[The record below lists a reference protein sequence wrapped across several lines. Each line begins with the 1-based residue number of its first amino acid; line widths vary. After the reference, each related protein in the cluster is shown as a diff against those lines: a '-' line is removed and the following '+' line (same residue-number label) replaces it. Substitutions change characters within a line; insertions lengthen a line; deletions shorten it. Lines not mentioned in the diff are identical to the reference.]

1 MIPQEHIPHILKYM
15 GGKREMLDAIGEAVR
30 RIDDGTLRTFCDL
43 FSGTAIVSYAFSDS
57 YDIVSND
64 IQKYSSIFAQTYA
77 SDFSVY
83 GDPDRVVEAIMEE
96 CHAVLERKVQQNQD
110 LSFPYREGMSFAE
123 MDQMEKEQAAL
134 VDRAFQSGFS
144 LFQKCYSG
152 TYWSFE
158 QCLWIDSIR
167 VVAESH
173 ANERLYYAIMA
184 ALVFAM
190 SYCSQSTGHFAQFRT
205 LTPDNYRSIL
215 MYRLREIPDY
225 FKKKLYELLA
235 TLNHQPIHQI
245 RASSLD
251 YVDCIA
257 TLPPHTIIYAD
268 PPYSA
273 VHYSR
278 FYHTLETLVLYD
290 NPKLDYRGR
299 YRGDR
304 FQSPFDQKRNVA
316 HAFEALFNAVKK
328 QSCHLLLSYSDNAM
342 LSEDQ
347 IDEIATR
354 CLGEEYEKDRSYRDY
369 QHMTMGRNDVGS
381 MQVQELLLSYTK
393 QV

>member
-1 MIPQEHIPHILKYM
+1 MIHQEQIPHILKYM
-15 GGKREMLDAIGEAVR
+15 GGKREMLEAIGEEVQ
-30 RIDDGTLRTFCDL
+30 RIDDGTGRTFCDL
-43 FSGTAIVSYAFSDS
+43 FSGTAIVSYAFSDT
-57 YDIVSND
+57 YEVVSND
-64 IQKYSSIFAQTYA
+64 IQKYSSIFANTYS

-83 GDPDRVVEAIMEE
+83 GDPERVVNNIMEE
-96 CHAVLERKVQQNQD
+96 CTSVVGKKVQQNGD
-110 LSFPYREGMSFAE
+110 LSFPYKETMSFAE
-123 MDQMEKEQAAL
+123 MNQMEMDQASL
-134 VDRAFQSGFS
+134 IKRDFHTGFS

-152 TYWSFE
+152 TYWSYE

-167 VVAESH
+167 AVAEGH
-173 ANERLYYAIMA
+173 AHERLYYAILS

-215 MYRLREIPDY
+215 IYRLREIPEY
-225 FKKKLYELLA
+225 FRKKLHELLVA
-235 TLNHQPIHQI
+235 LDHQPAHPI
-245 RASSLD
+245 RSSSLD
-251 YVDCIA
+251 YIDCIA

-290 NPKLDYRGR
+290 NPKLDYHGR

-304 FQSPFDQKRNVA
+304 FQSPFDQKRKVA
-316 HAFEALFNAVKK
+316 QAFEALFTSVRE

-342 LSEDQ
+342 LDEDQ
-347 IDEIATR
+347 IDEIANR
-354 CLGEEYEKDRSYRDY
+354 CLGAEYAKGRSSRDY

-381 MQVQELLLSYTK
+381 MPVQELLLSYTRLA
-393 QV
+393 

>member
-1 MIPQEHIPHILKYM
+1 MIHQEQIPHILKYM
-15 GGKREMLDAIGEAVR
+15 GGKREMLEAIDKAVR
-30 RIDDGTLRTFCDL
+30 RIDDGTLRSFCDL

-64 IQKYSSIFAQTYA
+64 IQRYSSIFAQTYS
-77 SDFSVY
+77 SDFSVF
-83 GDPDRVVEAIMEE
+83 GDPDRLVEAIMEE
-96 CHAVLERKVQQNQD
+96 CSSVVDRKVQQNQN
-110 LSFPYREGMSFAE
+110 LSFPYQETMSFAE
-123 MDQMEKEQAAL
+123 MDQMEKEQMDL
-134 VDRAFQSGFS
+134 INRDFHSGFS

-152 TYWSFE
+152 TYWSHN

-167 VVAESH
+167 AVAESH
-173 ANERLYYAIMA
+173 VGDRLYFAIMA
-184 ALVFAM
+184 ALIFSM
-190 SYCSQSTGHFAQFRT
+190 SYCSQSTGHFAQFHT
-205 LTPDNYRSIL
+205 LTPDNFRSIL
-215 MYRLREIPDY
+215 MYRLRAIPEY
-225 FKKKLYELLA
+225 FKKKLHELLVA
-235 TLNHQPIHQI
+235 LNHQPVHHI
-245 RASSLD
+245 RVSSLD

-257 TLPPHTIIYAD
+257 TLPSRTIIYAD

-316 HAFEALFNAVKK
+316 RAFEALFSSVRQ
-328 QSCHLLLSYSDNAM
+328 QSCHLLLSYSDNAL

-347 IDEIATR
+347 LDEIADR
-354 CLGEEYEKDRSYRDY
+354 CLGKAYVRGRSYRDY
-369 QHMTMGRNDVGS
+369 QHMTMGRNDIGS
-381 MQVQELLLSYTK
+381 MPVQELLLSYTR
-393 QV
+393 QA